1 MDRIHATLAGIS
13 RQLAWTAWWLGA
25 PIDPR
30 TRHRPA
36 ASTPNREHAPR
47 WK

>member
-1 MDRIHATLAGIS
+1 MNRIRTVLAGVG

-30 TRHRPA
+30 TTYRPA
-36 ASTPNREHAPR
+36 PDIPGRDHAPR
-47 WK
+47 GT